1 MHENDFF
8 NEDLLCALAGVAGE
22 DNVLM
27 SEPMR
32 EHTTFKIGGPA
43 DVFVTPDTEQGLVA
57 TLDTCYRCDL
67 PLTIV
72 GNGSDLLVGDK
83 GIRGIVVALGE
94 GLSDITVDGAHVT
107 AAAGALLSDVAAAA
121 AEAGLTG
128 MEPISGI
135 PGSVG
140 GACYMNAGAYGACMA
155 DVLESVR
162 VYKPARQLDD
172 GTRGSGNIIE
182 FDVDELNL
190 GYRKSRIADDGF
202 IVLSATF
209 NLAPGNAAMI
219 KADMDDYRQ
228 RREDKQPLDMPSAG
242 STFKRPEGY
251 FAGKVA
257 LGALEGGAGARH
269 VERLLVLAALTVV
282 VHVGLDHRGVA
293 RGKVEGGREHD
304 KAVVGDAALAVTQV
318 ELIDIELDDI
328 AAAAGTVV
336 ELTSRLV
343 DAHGLQHIGHA
354 GTVGAGVHVAGAADR
369 SGDARDGLHAGEPG
383 LGCRRGDIREQRA
396 RCCRDVRAVDGN
408 VGEAFAQR
416 HDDAADA
423 LIADEQVG
431 AIAHDSER

>member
-57 TLDTCYRCDL
+57 TLDTCYRCNL

-83 GIRGIVVALGE
+83 GIRGVVVALGE
-94 GLSDITVDGAHVT
+94 GLSDITVDGTHVT

-155 DVLESVR
+155 DVLGSVR

-209 NLAPGNAAMI
+209 NLAPGNAARTSSHSTCRAPAPPSSAPRATLPASSSWTPACAAMLS
-219 KADMDDYRQ
+219 AA
-228 RREDKQPLDMPSAG
+228 RR
-242 STFKRPEGY
+242 
-251 FAGKVA
+251 
-257 LGALEGGAGARH
+257 
-269 VERLLVLAALTVV
+269 
-282 VHVGLDHRGVA
+282 
-293 RGKVEGGREHD
+293 
-304 KAVVGDAALAVTQV
+304 
-318 ELIDIELDDI
+318 
-328 AAAAGTVV
+328 
-336 ELTSRLV
+336 
-343 DAHGLQHIGHA
+343 
-354 GTVGAGVHVAGAADR
+354 
-369 SGDARDGLHAGEPG
+369 
-383 LGCRRGDIREQRA
+383 
-396 RCCRDVRAVDGN
+396 
-408 VGEAFAQR
+408 
-416 HDDAADA
+416 
-423 LIADEQVG
+423 
-431 AIAHDSER
+431 

>member
-83 GIRGIVVALGE
+83 GIRGVVVALGE
-94 GLSDITVDGAHVT
+94 GLSDITVDGTHVT

-140 GACYMNAGAYGACMA
+140 GACYMNAGAT
-155 DVLESVR
+155 VLHGRCAGVR
-162 VYKPARQLDD
+162 ARLQTRSHARRR
-172 GTRGSGNIIE
+172 TRGSGNIIE

-209 NLAPGNAAMI
+209 NLAPGNA
-219 KADMDDYRQ
+219 R
-228 RREDKQPLDMPSAG
+228 
-242 STFKRPEGY
+242 
-251 FAGKVA
+251 
-257 LGALEGGAGARH
+257 
-269 VERLLVLAALTVV
+269 
-282 VHVGLDHRGVA
+282 
-293 RGKVEGGREHD
+293 
-304 KAVVGDAALAVTQV
+304 
-318 ELIDIELDDI
+318 
-328 AAAAGTVV
+328 
-336 ELTSRLV
+336 
-343 DAHGLQHIGHA
+343 
-354 GTVGAGVHVAGAADR
+354 
-369 SGDARDGLHAGEPG
+369 
-383 LGCRRGDIREQRA
+383 
-396 RCCRDVRAVDGN
+396 
-408 VGEAFAQR
+408 
-416 HDDAADA
+416 
-423 LIADEQVG
+423 
-431 AIAHDSER
+431 

>member
-83 GIRGIVVALGE
+83 GIRGVVVALGE
-94 GLSDITVDGAHVT
+94 GLSNITVDGTHVT

-128 MEPISGI
+128 MEPISGN
-135 PGSVG
+135 PRSVG
-140 GACYMNAGAYGACMA
+140 GACYMNAGDYGACMA
-155 DVLESVR
+155 
-162 VYKPARQLDD
+162 
-172 GTRGSGNIIE
+172 GTRGSGSIIE

-251 FAGKVA
+251 FAGKLIMDA
-257 LGALEGGAGARH
+257 GLRGHAIGGAQVSEKHCGFVVNADH
-269 VERLLVLAALTVV
+269 ATAADV
-282 VHVGLDHRGVA
+282 D
-293 RGKVEGGREHD
+293 
-304 KAVVGDAALAVTQV
+304 
-318 ELIDIELDDI
+318 ELIRHIQT
-328 AAAAGTVV
+328 TVKDQFN
-336 ELTSRLV
+336 V
-343 DAHGLQHIGHA
+343 DLEPE
-354 GTVGAGVHVAGAADR
+354 VHR
-369 SGDARDGLHAGEPG
+369 
-383 LGCRRGDIREQRA
+383 
-396 RCCRDVRAVDGN
+396 
-408 VGEAFAQR
+408 VGEF
-416 HDDAADA
+416 
-423 LIADEQVG
+423 L
-431 AIAHDSER
+431 

>member
-83 GIRGIVVALGE
+83 GIRGVVVALGK
-94 GLSDITVDGAHVT
+94 GLSDITVDGTHVT

-162 VYKPARQLDD
+162 VYKPARVLDD

-251 FAGKVA
+251 FAGKLIMDAGLRGHAV
-257 LGALEGGAGARH
+257 GGAQGTGQGGEAVGHKVGR
-269 VERLLVLAALTVV
+269 ALDSAHLRECE
-282 VHVGLDHRGVA
+282 HVGHA
-293 RGKVEGGREHD
+293 RADACVEG
-304 KAVVGDAALAVTQV
+304 
-318 ELIDIELDDI
+318 
-328 AAAAGTVV
+328 
-336 ELTSRLV
+336 TSKV
-343 DAHGLQHIGHA
+343 DL
-354 GTVGAGVHVAGAADR
+354 TVGAQEGVANPGFRPGREGNERVEVGVEGAA
-369 SGDARDGLHAGEPG
+369 
-383 LGCRRGDIREQRA
+383 
-396 RCCRDVRAVDGN
+396 
-408 VGEAFAQR
+408 
-416 HDDAADA
+416 
-423 LIADEQVG
+423 
-431 AIAHDSER
+431 